1 MVQGDRIKLKNAR
14 ANVSQVKVSR
24 NTNENAI
31 TLIID
36 HAK

>member
-1 MVQGDRIKLKNAR
+1 MVQADRIKLKNAR
-14 ANVSQVKVSR
+14 ANVSQVKVRR